1 MKKDLK
7 YSSLL
12 SYMLK
17 PSNLLT
23 HGFGK
28 NRTSQEKIFKH
39 MCNFGSRVEWREG
52 IRVVS
57 YYLDVDT
64 TKDQCRILNPTPL
77 DCITG
82 YIMEDTVGEKA
93 LKRLP

>member
-1 MKKDLK
+1 MHKALK
-7 YSSLL
+7 SSSLL

-17 PSNLLT
+17 PSHLLT
-23 HGFGK
+23 HVLGE
-28 NRTSQEKIFKH
+28 NRTLQENISKH

-52 IRVVS
+52 RIVVS

-64 TKDQCRILNPTPL
+64 TKYQCRLLNTTPL

-82 YIMEDTVGEKA
+82 YIIDEEA
-93 LKRLP
+93 ASENAELY